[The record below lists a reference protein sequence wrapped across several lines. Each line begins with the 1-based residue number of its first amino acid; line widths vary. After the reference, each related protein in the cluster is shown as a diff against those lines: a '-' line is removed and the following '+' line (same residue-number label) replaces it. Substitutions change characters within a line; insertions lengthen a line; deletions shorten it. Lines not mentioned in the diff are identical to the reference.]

1 MKQLLQ
7 KIESIK
13 LTNKTTPTF
22 LLFISIL
29 VYGLFFWGR
38 GFYWDEFPWMWTYFQ
53 FGSEMLTKTFST
65 SRPFW
70 GMIYQ
75 ITMPIIGPNPWIWQL
90 LAIFLRWLTAFLLW
104 KILCTLYPNHQKQN
118 LWASLF
124 FLVYPGMGQHFI
136 AFMYSHF
143 YIVLAAFLFSLYLSL
158 LALQSEKYRIPL
170 FIASYFFAFVNLITM
185 EYFYFLE
192 FARLIIFYQFLS
204 RDIKQ
209 RLIST
214 VKLFLPYFGIFLG
227 VTIWRA
233 YFFEFQNASYP
244 YVLLDVIREDF
255 FAGILLLINNVLL
268 SFWRT
273 VFQAWLNPFFDIGLT
288 GFGPLTLSL
297 MIILLIVTIVLVGV
311 YLYLRHAER
320 SEASLPQSK
329 RIATEESAQN
339 GYGGLS
345 NVSNNEFTQRAG
357 WLGLISWGLAGGAV
371 WVSGNMPQ
379 FNFSMDRF
387 MLPFMLGASILLAC
401 MVALIKNQR
410 TQMILVA
417 LLIGFAGSRHFQLE
431 DIYRRDWNTQNQLF
445 WQMTER
451 IPNFEKGTILLA
463 NDFPVTYYS
472 DNSLTGP
479 LNWIYSPPG
488 EMNLMLYYAS
498 FRVGTTLPS
507 VEPDIPHELYYIG
520 PTFYGNTSN
529 ILAVYFEPP
538 KCFRVL
544 DPEVE
549 ENNRL
554 LPPALRDVAKYT
566 NQNVILFE
574 KAYELPSQFY
584 GTQPEKNWC
593 YYFSQAELARQQK
606 DWQSVVQIAEQAFAL
621 GDTPNDP
628 VERFVYI
635 EGFAHV
641 NNWEKAVEL
650 SQTSYKVSKNFVGP
664 LLCKL
669 WSRIERETE
678 SSTQQSTTVSQV
690 RSEFGCQP

>member
-7 KIESIK
+7 KLESIK
-13 LTNKTTPTF
+13 LTTKTTPTF
-22 LLFISIL
+22 LLFIAML
-29 VYGLFFWGR
+29 VYGLFFWQR
-38 GFYWDEFPWMWTYFQ
+38 GFYWDEFPWMWTYFRL
-53 FGSEMLTKTFST
+53 GSDVLTKTFST

-75 ITMPIIGPNPWIWQL
+75 LTLPIFGSTPWVWQL

-104 KILCTLYPNHQKQN
+104 KILCTLYPKHAKQN

-143 YIVLAAFLFSLYLSL
+143 YIVLSAFLFSLYLSL

-192 FARLIIFYQFLS
+192 FARLILFYQFLS
-204 RDIKQ
+204 GDVKPRF
-209 RLIST
+209 IST
-214 VKLFLPYFGIFLG
+214 VKLFLPYFIIFLA
-227 VTIWRA
+227 VTLWRA
-233 YFFEFQNASYP
+233 FFFTYQNASYD
-244 YVLLDVIREDF
+244 YVLLDTFRENF
-255 FAGILLLINNVLL
+255 FAGILLLINNVFL

-273 VFQAWLNPFFDIGLT
+273 VFQAWLNPFFDVGLT

-297 MIILLIVTIVLVGV
+297 MIILLMITIVLVGI
-311 YLYLRHAER
+311 YLFKFKAEN
-320 SEASLPQSK
+320 A
-329 RIATEESAQN
+329 N
-339 GYGGLS
+339 D
-345 NVSNNEFTQRAG
+345 NDFTQRAG
-357 WLGLISWGLAGGAV
+357 WLGLIFWGLAGGSV
-371 WVSGNMPQ
+371 WIIGIVPQ
-379 FNFSMDRF
+379 FNFSIDRF
-387 MLPFMLGASILLAC
+387 MLPFMLGSSILLASII
-401 MVALIKNQR
+401 ALIKNQR

-431 DIYRRDWNTQNQLF
+431 DKFRADWQTQKQLF

-463 NDFPVTYYS
+463 NDFPVTYFS

-488 EMNLMLYYAS
+488 DMNLILYYAS
-498 FRVGTTLPS
+498 FRVGKTLPS
-507 VEPDIPHELYYIG
+507 LEPGQAHELYYIG
-520 PTFYGNTSN
+520 PTFYGNTTN

-538 KCFRVL
+538 NCFRVL

-554 LPPALRDVAKYT
+554 LPPALRAVAKYT
-566 NQNVILFE
+566 NQDVILFE
-574 KAYELPSQFY
+574 KGYELPSQLY
-584 GTQPEKNWC
+584 GSEPEKNWC

-606 DWQSVVQIAEQAFAL
+606 DWDEVVRIAAQAFAL

-641 NNWEKAVEL
+641 NNWKKAVEL
-650 SQTSYKVSKNFVGP
+650 SEDSYKVSKSFVGP
-664 LLCKL
+664 LLCTL
-669 WSRIERETE
+669 WSRIERQTE
-678 SSTQQSTTVSQV
+678 NSMEQQATISQV
-690 RSEFGCQP
+690 RSEFGCR

>member
-1 MKQLLQ
+1 MKNFFE
-7 KIESIK
+7 KINNIK
-13 LTNKTTPTF
+13 LTTKTTPLF
-22 LLFISIL
+22 LLFISAL
-29 VYGLFFWGR
+29 VYGLFFWQR

-53 FGSEMLTKTFST
+53 LGSEMLTKTFST

-75 ITMPIIGPNPWIWQL
+75 ITIPIVGANPWAWQL
-90 LAIFLRWLTAFLLW
+90 LAIVLRWLTAFLLW
-104 KILCTLYPNHQKQN
+104 KILCTLYPKHEKQN

-143 YIVLAAFLFSLYLSL
+143 YIVLSAFLFSLYLSL
-158 LALQSEKYRIPL
+158 LAIKSETYRIPL

-204 RDIKQ
+204 GDIKQ
-209 RLIST
+209 RPSINSGQRLIT
-214 VKLFLPYFGIFLG
+214 TGKLFLPYFGIFLG
-227 VTIWRA
+227 VTIWRT
-233 YFFEFQNASYP
+233 FFFTYQNASYE
-244 YVLLDVIREDF
+244 YVLLDAIRENF
-255 FAGILLLINNVLL
+255 FSGIALLINNVFL

-273 VFQAWLNPFFDIGLT
+273 VFQAWLNPFYDIGLT
-288 GFGPLTLSL
+288 GFGPLTLTL
-297 MIILLIVTIVLVGV
+297 MLILLMVTIVLVGI
-311 YLYLRHAER
+311 YLFKFKIENSSTDNDFA
-320 SEASLPQSK
+320 
-329 RIATEESAQN
+329 
-339 GYGGLS
+339 
-345 NVSNNEFTQRAG
+345 QRAG
-357 WLGLISWGLAGGAV
+357 WLGLILWGLSGGAV

-387 MLPFMLGASILLAC
+387 MLPFMLGSSILLAS
-401 MVALIKNQR
+401 MITLIKNQR

-431 DIYRRDWNTQNQLF
+431 DIYRRDWHTQQQLF

-463 NDFPVTYYS
+463 NDFPVTYFS

-488 EMNLMLYYAS
+488 DMNLMLYFAS
-498 FRVGTTLPS
+498 FRVGKTLPS
-507 VEPDIPHELYYIG
+507 VEPGQPHQLYYIG
-520 PTFYGNTSN
+520 PTFYGNTTN
-529 ILAVYFEPP
+529 IVAVYFEPP

-554 LPPALRDVAKYT
+554 LPAALRDVAKYT

-574 KAYELPSQFY
+574 KAYHLPSQFY
-584 GTQPEKNWC
+584 GTQPEKDWC
-593 YYFSQAELARQQK
+593 FYFSQAELARQKK
-606 DWQSVVQIAEQAFAL
+606 DWEQVVLIAEQAFAL

-635 EGFAHV
+635 EGYAHV
-641 NNWEKAVEL
+641 NNWEKAVKL
-650 SQTSYKVSKNFVGP
+650 SKESYQVSKNYVAP
-664 LLCKL
+664 MLCKL

-678 SSTQQSTTVSQV
+678 SSLEQQTTISQV
-690 RSEFGCQP
+690 RSEFGCSP